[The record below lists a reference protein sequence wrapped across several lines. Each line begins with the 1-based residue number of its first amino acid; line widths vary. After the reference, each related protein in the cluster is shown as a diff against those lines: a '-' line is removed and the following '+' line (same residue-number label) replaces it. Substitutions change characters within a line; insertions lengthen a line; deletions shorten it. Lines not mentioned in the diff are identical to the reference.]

1 VRSVFSLAMLYLRAS
16 AHLEHF
22 GRVAD
27 RHVLVIGGDA
37 PLAVHDLGAPARQL
51 GQHDAHVVRRMARGR
66 RSRTRHEHGGCA
78 GNGNAAQSSQ
88 RGHHG
93 ARGLSLLLNA
103 QPLRNV
109 LLLDAQSLGRRRLR
123 ASRCVPGQA
132 CGRDVRQAGAATTD
146 DLIARTYAQTEMAF
160 LEQAL
165 AKQRIYF
172 GQYQQQNIAG
182 PNMDMAA
189 DSITKLIDQMIG
201 SPGSTWSWSVADW
214 QANQE
219 TAIEEIATHLDNMFA
234 SMVAVPSEQAQQIQQ
249 AAAALPANSGTNIR

>member
-1 VRSVFSLAMLYLRAS
+1 MLDNL
-16 AHLEHF
+16 
-22 GRVAD
+22 
-27 RHVLVIGGDA
+27 
-37 PLAVHDLGAPARQL
+37 
-51 GQHDAHVVRRMARGR
+51 
-66 RSRTRHEHGGCA
+66 
-78 GNGNAAQSSQ
+78 SQ
-88 RGHHG
+88 EI
-93 ARGLSLLLNA
+93 
-103 QPLRNV
+103 LRNSPTFRNQV
-109 LLLDAQSLGRRRLR
+109 TNAFTAVAINRWKNAKTIAVGVDAL
-123 ASRCVPGQA
+123 A
-132 CGRDVRQAGAATTD
+132 QAGAATTD

-219 TAIEEIATHLDNMFA
+219 TAIEEIATQTNLLALNAAIEAARPVPA
-234 SMVAVPSEQAQQIQQ
+234 STTAGSRWSPMKSVSFSERW
-249 AAAALPANSGTNIR
+249 LPRL